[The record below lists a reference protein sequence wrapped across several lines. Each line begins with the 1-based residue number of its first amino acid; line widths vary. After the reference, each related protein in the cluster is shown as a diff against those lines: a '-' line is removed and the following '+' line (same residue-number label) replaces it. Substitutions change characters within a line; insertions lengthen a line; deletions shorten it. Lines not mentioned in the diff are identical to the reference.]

1 MKKIFNQY
9 KSVSKPMQIF
19 IGIMIVFA
27 VIILAKGGYL
37 FGVWLK
43 TII

>member
-1 MKKIFNQY
+1 MNKIFNKY
-9 KSVSKPMQIF
+9 KSISRPMQIS

-27 VIILAKGGYL
+27 IIVIAKGGFL
-37 FGVWLK
+37 MGVWLK

>member
-1 MKKIFNQY
+1 MFNKY

-27 VIILAKGGYL
+27 IICLAKGGYL

>member
-1 MKKIFNQY
+1 MKQIFNNY
-9 KSVSKPMQIF
+9 KSISKPIQIV
-19 IGIMIVFA
+19 IGIMIVFT
-27 VIILAKGGYL
+27 IIFLAKGGYL

>member
-1 MKKIFNQY
+1 MFNKYQ
-9 KSVSKPMQIF
+9 SISRPMQIF
-19 IGIMIVFA
+19 IGIMIIFS
-27 VIILAKGGYL
+27 IIGLAKGGYL